1 MTTETTNYIPHSQI
15 ARIRAAQRMEH
26 AGTMFIELTN
36 GQQYQTEDSFTTDA
50 NGITGNFT
58 GRVNAKL
65 VEPPK
70 TVIKATLIDLFRDG
84 GTALYLAPDGK
95 EYYVWRPT
103 GAVYADSK
111 HSKHIPDVRIQD
123 LLNPGYTDKWTGA
136 HSPYHRVELGTG
148 FEPGSPNDEA
158 ARLAAHG

>member
-1 MTTETTNYIPHSQI
+1 
-15 ARIRAAQRMEH
+15 MEH

-50 NGITGNFT
+50 NGITGTFT

-111 HSKHIPDVRIQD
+111 HSQYLPDVRIQD
-123 LLNPGYTDKWTGA
+123 LLNPGYTDAWTGK
-136 HSPYHRVELGTG
+136 HSPYHLKHMWSWGQALSQAHPMTRQR
-148 FEPGSPNDEA
+148 
-158 ARLAAHG
+158 RLAAHG